1 MSDRPLEPGDN
12 FARRTDPIT
21 SHVAA
26 AISSKRKGTADRL
39 ILEWLR
45 DNPGSGGTTLEIS
58 REIDRAHNNISPRFK
73 RLEEARLV
81 HRSKDKRRDS
91 KTRCESIV
99 WRIGAAPRTEPE
111 QGVLFA

>member
-1 MSDRPLEPGDN
+1 VSAEPGDN
-12 FARRTDPIT
+12 YARRLDPVT
-21 SHVAA
+21 SHIAA

-45 DNPGSGGTTLEIS
+45 DNPGTGGTTLEIS

-73 RLEEARLV
+73 RLEEVDLI
-81 HRSKDKRRDS
+81 HRCTDRRRDPT
-91 KTRCESIV
+91 TRCESIV
-99 WRIGAAPRTEPE
+99 WRIGPSAPQ